1 MPNCHWCGKSFDVGK
16 ASSGGVK
23 KTSWYCSR
31 RCELAG
37 EKNEKIEREKRK
49 EFWRT
54 HRTLRILRNIFIGI
68 FIFIAFICSY
78 AEG

>member
-1 MPNCHWCGKSFDVGK
+1 MPNCHWCGKSFDASK
-16 ASSGGVK
+16 ARGTYSSM
-23 KTSWYCSR
+23 YCSR
-31 RCELAG
+31 RCELAA

>member
-1 MPNCHWCGKSFDVGK
+1 MMPNCHWCGKSFDADK
-16 ASSGGVK
+16 ARGVNK
-23 KTSWYCSR
+23 RNTYCSR
-31 RCELAG
+31 RCELAA
-37 EKNEKIEREKRK
+37 EKNEKIEWEKRK

-78 AEG
+78 AKG